1 MPPKGKGKGD
11 PKAKAGA
18 KGPVAGI
25 DPKNMK
31 PPPPK
36 KIPPPPACFK
46 ADEIAYFKE
55 IFKLFDEE
63 NIDKVLLK

>member
-1 MPPKGKGKGD
+1 MPPKGKAKGKG
-11 PKAKAGA
+11 AKG
-18 KGPVAGI
+18 GPVAGI

-46 ADEIAYFKE
+46 AEEIANFKV
-55 IFKLFDEE
+55 IFKLYDEE
-63 NIDKVLLK
+63 NIDKVFAQ